1 MSTEVVF
8 TAPHKDRVEG
18 VVYGTKPYV
27 FNGQLIKNF
36 RVTFEKGRVVDYH
49 AEQGQVLL
57 EIGRASCRERVSST
71 V

>member
-1 MSTEVVF
+1 MCIR
-8 TAPHKDRVEG
+8 DR
-18 VVYGTKPYV
+18 PYV

-57 EIGRASCRERVSST
+57 GRLLDLSLIHI
-71 V
+71 